1 MTTAPH
7 SRYSC
12 VMTISSDYYKAFNA
26 VFITSSSRLN
36 LSVQIQSV
44 LHPCDPFLTNAGNMA
59 GNSDEKHLL
68 C

>member
-1 MTTAPH
+1 
-7 SRYSC
+7 
-12 VMTISSDYYKAFNA
+12 MTISSDYYKVFNA

-44 LHPCDPFLTNAGNMA
+44 LHPCDPFLTNVGNMA